1 MIRSITVTGKMNVGK
16 IVEEK
21 VTEKV
26 TDFGRKK
33 RNRKE
38 VTKYIRYFEFAIIL
52 PFHSYYVR

>member
-1 MIRSITVTGKMNVGK
+1 MRSVTVTGKMNVRK
-16 IVEEK
+16 IVGEK

-26 TDFGRKK
+26 IDFGRKK

-52 PFHSYYVR
+52 HFHNYYVR